1 MRELVT
7 THSPSKKILYNALA
21 RAEHFGVMPPI
32 TRSFWIS
39 STITWPGNTRSGQ
52 YAILISAG

>member
-1 MRELVT
+1 MHISAVRELVT

-39 STITWPGNTRSGQ
+39 STITWPG
-52 YAILISAG
+52 